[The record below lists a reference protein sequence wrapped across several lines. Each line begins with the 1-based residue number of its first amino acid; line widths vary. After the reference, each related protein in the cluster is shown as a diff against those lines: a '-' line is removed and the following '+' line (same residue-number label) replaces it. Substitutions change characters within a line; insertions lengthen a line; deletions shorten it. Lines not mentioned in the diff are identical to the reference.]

1 MSAPY
6 RRGDTAILCAVAFL
20 SKLLERLSRPPED
33 VRAHN
38 LREWASN
45 VEGTCP
51 IADVV
56 PRERHRVAGVISN
69 IRIDPR
75 AGRGSVEATIIDGTG
90 SMIAKWLGRAK
101 LSGIRLGAGLVIEGI
116 AGRQEED
123 LVVLNP
129 DYELVPGP
137 EHG

>member
-1 MSAPY
+1 MI
-6 RRGDTAILCAVAFL
+6 G
-20 SKLLERLSRPPED
+20 
-33 VRAHN
+33 
-38 LREWASN
+38 
-45 VEGTCP
+45 
-51 IADVV
+51 
-56 PRERHRVAGVISN
+56 N

-90 SMIAKWLGRAK
+90 SMIAKWLGRSK

-116 AGRQEED
+116 AGKQEED